1 MVSVRSSLVAPLVSL
16 LIVSLAG
23 RAVAAE
29 EAPPKADPK
38 PAAAPAPAAKPPSP
52 WTTTASMN
60 AAVAKGNAD
69 TLLVGAALN
78 SLRKWDKNEIA
89 LGADATYGANS
100 DPTTRKETT
109 TAQNYGV
116 YAQYNRM
123 LSDRIYL
130 GLRSDGRQD
139 RIASIDYRATVAPAL
154 GYYVVKNDRL
164 TVKAET
170 GPAFIFERLK
180 GAGTA
185 NYLTL
190 RLAEELQW
198 KINDRASVVHTLEYL
213 PQVEDFGNYVM
224 NFTLGLSTK
233 ITDKASANITFQDF
247 YRSVPAPG
255 RRENDLRLMA
265 GLSYAF

>member
-190 RLAEELQW
+190 RLAEEVQW

>member
-1 MVSVRSSLVAPLVSL
+1 MKQQFLSFCVALGVATLS
-16 LIVSLAG
+16 G
-23 RAVAAE
+23 FAAE
-29 EAPPKADPK
+29 SSTNT
-38 PAAAPAPAAKPPSP
+38 PAAAKPPAAPPKPPSP
-52 WTTTASMN
+52 WTTTVSMN
-60 AAVAKGNAD
+60 AAVARGNAD
-69 TLLVGAALN
+69 TLLIGAALN

-89 LGADATYGANS
+89 LGADATYGSNS

-123 LSDRIYL
+123 LSDRVYL
-130 GLRSDGRQD
+130 GLRSDARQD
-139 RIASIDYRATVAPAL
+139 RIAFIDYRATVAPAL

-164 TVKAET
+164 KLKLEN

-190 RLAEELQW
+190 RVAEEVQW
-198 KINDRASVVHTLEYL
+198 KINERASIIQSMEYL
-213 PQVEDFGNYVM
+213 PQVEDFGNYVV
-224 NFTLGLSTK
+224 NFNLGLSTK
-233 ITDKASANITFQDF
+233 ITDKASATITFQDF

-255 RRENDLRLMA
+255 RRGNDLRLMA
-265 GLSYAF
+265 GISYSF

>member
-1 MVSVRSSLVAPLVSL
+1 MAPVTHPFVLTFAALLLVSL
-16 LIVSLAG
+16 VG
-23 RAVAAE
+23 RAWAADD
-29 EAPPKADPK
+29 ASPK
-38 PAAAPAPAAKPPSP
+38 PDPNAAAATAPAAKPPSP

-89 LGADATYGANS
+89 LGSDATYGANS

-116 YAQYNRM
+116 YVQYNRM

-130 GLRSDGRQD
+130 GLRADGRQD

-154 GYYVVKNDRL
+154 GYYAVKQERL
-164 TVKAET
+164 TVKVET

-190 RLAEELQW
+190 RLAEEVQW

-224 NFTLGLSTK
+224 NLTLGLSTK
-233 ITDKASANITFQDF
+233 ITEKASANITFQDF